1 MEGFTGKPEINK
13 KSKQINRKLDDL
25 IEWKQTQ
32 QAKREQ
38 ELQKKLLK
46 ENREIEKMQNQ
57 KKVSKASERILER
70 KYSSQRPERVEDR
83 LMRDAV
89 LKQKK

>member
-1 MEGFTGKPEINK
+1 
-13 KSKQINRKLDDL
+13 
-25 IEWKQTQ
+25 
-32 QAKREQ
+32 
-38 ELQKKLLK
+38 
-46 ENREIEKMQNQ
+46 MQNQ